1 MLPYDDVKVKLWYER
16 HLMPHEAML
25 RAWLRSKFEREFEID
40 DIVQEAY
47 MRVLQARETTDINSP
62 KAFLFATARNVALG
76 KVKKQRSSGEFS
88 LGDLDELG
96 ILDEQAD
103 VFEEIARSE
112 ELELLTRA
120 VQSLPVRC
128 RQIVTLRKIYGMP
141 QREIAREL
149 GISEKTVE
157 AQSAIGMKKMTK
169 FFRLIL
175 RGWTK

>member
-157 AQSAIGMKKMTK
+157 AQSAIGMKRMTK